1 MPFTFTTL
9 CLRFLCL
16 KWQQDTD
23 THIPLHIN
31 FNCNNSCVVRNE
43 IQFAEFIRFDCSP
56 FCFFTFI
63 QQFMYLTKWMPSTFL
78 LITKERSKF
87 NHLRVYIAQLR
98 MSVGENQRRANGSQ
112 TIASKAF
119 KTTGR
124 TSSSGSLNSGEE
136 IELYSN
142 PLHSHSQSTVNMA
155 DGIKNHAGDSIEIL
169 RPRNSFGEGGCSAPM
184 EAVERLQNFVVFIFD
199 RYASQIRLAFLI
211 ALVFLFHC
219 ALGA

>member
-1 MPFTFTTL
+1 
-9 CLRFLCL
+9 
-16 KWQQDTD
+16 
-23 THIPLHIN
+23 
-31 FNCNNSCVVRNE
+31 
-43 IQFAEFIRFDCSP
+43 
-56 FCFFTFI
+56 
-63 QQFMYLTKWMPSTFL
+63 MPSTFL